1 MQGCGCVLLPVA
13 GTNPW
18 LSWFINGKWFDI
30 KHFLSCI
37 LFLAF
42 SNAWDQ
48 VMAAAAAAMQDRWQ
62 QQQP

>member
-1 MQGCGCVLLPVA
+1 M
-13 GTNPW
+13 
-18 LSWFINGKWFDI
+18 SWFINGKWFDI

-48 VMAAAAAAMQDRWQ
+48 VLAAAGAAAAAAAAAAAMRE
-62 QQQP
+62 